1 MGREGEGA
9 VKDGTEVSGLN
20 NQVNVGFL
28 AHRQQMLSLI
38 LMFYYYIFYLYIF
51 IFIFYIYYY
60 ILMFYYH

>member
-38 LMFYYYIFYLYIF
+38 LIFYYYIFYFFIYIFLFF
-51 IFIFYIYYY
+51 IFIIIF
-60 ILMFYYH
+60 